1 MPTARFQTVADG
13 VYCIETGL
21 YRDGL
26 AACYLIRE
34 QDRLAFVDTGTA
46 HSVPGLL
53 GVVAELGL
61 TPTHVD
67 YVIPTHVHLDHAG
80 GAGALMAAC
89 PKAKLIAHPKG
100 APHMIDPAKLTA
112 GATAVYGAAAFARD
126 FGELLPVD
134 ASRVIAAQDGQ
145 PFDLGGRTLTFID
158 TPGHAAHHG
167 CLFDSGS
174 RGLFTGDTF
183 GISYR
188 AFDTAAGPW
197 LFAPTTPVAFDPEAW
212 QRSLDRM
219 MALEPTA
226 AFLTHY
232 CRVDE
237 PQAHVERLRRSILDL
252 ADIALRYEGEPGAE
266 RKDRIE
272 RDVTAHLVAD
282 ARAHGCTLDDAAM
295 RELLAIDLDLNAQG
309 LEVWLRRRE
318 KRGG

>member
-1 MPTARFQTVADG
+1 MPTASFQTVADG
-13 VYCIETGL
+13 IYCIETGL

-34 QDRLAFVDTGTA
+34 RDRLAFVDTGTELA
-46 HSVPGLL
+46 VPGLL

-61 TPTHVD
+61 TPAHVD

-89 PKAKLIAHPKG
+89 PNATLVVHPKG

-112 GATAVYGAAAFARD
+112 GATAVYGEDVFARD
-126 FGELLPVD
+126 FGELLPVPE
-134 ASRVIAAQDGQ
+134 SRVIAAQDGQ
-145 PFDLGGRTLTFID
+145 TFDLDGRLLTFID
-158 TPGHAAHHG
+158 TPGHANHHG
-167 CLFDSGS
+167 CVFDAGS

-212 QRSLDRM
+212 QRSLDHM

-232 CRVDE
+232 CRIDE
-237 PQAHVERLRRSILDL
+237 PPALVDRLRRSIRDL
-252 ADIALRYEGEPGAE
+252 ADIALQYQGEPGAE

-272 RDVTAHLVAD
+272 QDVTAHLLAD
-282 ARAHGCTLDDAAM
+282 ARAHGCTLDDATM
-295 RELLAIDLDLNAQG
+295 RELLAVDLDLNAQG

-318 KRGG
+318 RRAG